1 MDSLLSILI
10 WLPILG
16 GVSVLLI
23 GNNRGSLAKWAS
35 VVISI
40 LVFIL
45 SINLFLDFD
54 TTTSA
59 MQFVEKAS
67 WISQFNIFYHL
78 GVDGISMPLIIL
90 TTFSTVLVIIAGW
103 EVIQNRVADYMAAF
117 LMMEGIIIGVFS
129 AMDSMLYYVFWE
141 ASLIPMLLIIGIWGG
156 QNRVYAAIK
165 FFLYTF
171 LGSVFMLVSLI
182 YMYNL
187 GGSFEISD
195 MQSLPLTLVQQGWIF
210 WAFFLAF
217 AVKVPM
223 FPVHTWLPDAHVQA
237 PTGGSVILAAI
248 MLKMGGYGFFRF
260 SLPITPD
267 ASSYFAFAVI
277 VLSLIA
283 IVYIGFVALV
293 QKDMKKLIAYSSIS
307 HMGFVTL
314 GVFALFSIM
323 KMDSSG
329 ELISIAG
336 ASIESAYLGL
346 EGAMIQMVSHGFIS
360 AAMFLVVGVL
370 YDRLHSREISTYGGV
385 VNSMPKFTGFAVLFA
400 MANAGLPGT
409 SGFVGEFMVIL
420 GALQANFWYA
430 FLAAMTL
437 IVGAA
442 YTLWMVKR
450 VFWGP
455 VINPEVSKLNDIN
468 SREFGILAVLAV
480 AVLWMGVY
488 PQPVI
493 EVMHVSIANL
503 LEQALTT
510 KIPGML

>member
-1 MDSLLSILI
+1 MELLSLLI

-16 GVSVLLI
+16 GIFVILI
-23 GNNRGSLAKWAS
+23 GNDRADTVRWVS
-35 VVISI
+35 VATSI
-40 LVFIL
+40 LVFIMSL
-45 SINLFLDFD
+45 SLYTEFD
-54 TTTSA
+54 STTHL
-59 MQFVEKAS
+59 MQFEEKAS
-67 WISQFNIFYHL
+67 WIPQFDIYYHL

-90 TTFSTVLVIIAGW
+90 TTFSTILVLVAGW
-103 EVIQNRVADYMAAF
+103 EVIQTRPAHYMAAF
-117 LMMEGIIIGVFS
+117 LMMEGLIIGVFS
-129 AMDSMLYYVFWE
+129 ALDAILFYAFWE
-141 ASLIPMLLIIGIWGG
+141 ASLIPMLLIIGVWGG
-156 QNRVYAAIK
+156 DNRVYAAIK

-182 YMYNL
+182 YMYNK
-187 GGSFEISD
+187 GGSFSILD
-195 MQSLPLTLVQQGWIF
+195 MHNLSLTATEQAWIF
-210 WAFFLAF
+210 WAFFMAF

-267 ASSYFAFAVI
+267 ASFEFSEIVI
-277 VLSLIA
+277 ILSLIA

-293 QKDMKKLIAYSSIS
+293 QRDMKKLIAYSSIS

-314 GVFALFSIM
+314 GVFALF
-323 KMDSSG
+323 
-329 ELISIAG
+329 LAYTPG
-336 ASIESAYLGL
+336 AAEGALLGL
-346 EGAMIQMVSHGFIS
+346 EGAMVQMISHGFIS

-385 VNSMPKFTGFAVLFA
+385 INSMPKFTGFAVLFA

-420 GALQANFWYA
+420 GAVQANIWYA
-430 FLAAMTL
+430 VLAGSTL
-437 IVGAA
+437 VVGAA

-450 VFWGP
+450 VFWGA
-455 VINPEVSKLNDIN
+455 VTNPEVSTLSDVNA
-468 SREFGILAVLAV
+468 REFSILAILAIAVLA
-480 AVLWMGVY
+480 MGIY

-493 EVMHVSIANL
+493 DVMHVSIEHL
-503 LEQALTT
+503 LNQALAS
-510 KIPGML
+510 KL

>member
-1 MDSLLSILI
+1 MALLNILI
-10 WLPILG
+10 WLPIFSG
-16 GVSVLLI
+16 
-23 GNNRGSLAKWAS
+23 A
-35 VVISI
+35 VVILLGNERANTARWISVIVAI
-40 LVFIL
+40 LVFVISL
-45 SINLFLDFD
+45 SLYTEFD
-54 TTTSA
+54 STTHL
-59 MQFVEKAS
+59 MQFEEKVA
-67 WISQFNIFYHL
+67 WISQFGIYYHL

-90 TTFSTVLVIIAGW
+90 TTFTTILVIIAGW
-103 EVIQNRVADYMAAF
+103 EAIQTRPAHYMAAF
-117 LMMEGIIIGVFS
+117 LIMEGLIIGVFS
-129 AMDSMLYYVFWE
+129 ALDAILFYAFWE
-141 ASLIPMLLIIGIWGG
+141 ASLIPMLLIIGVWGG
-156 QNRVYAAIK
+156 ANRVYAAIK

-171 LGSVFMLVSLI
+171 LGSVFMLVSVV
-182 YMYNL
+182 YMYNK
-187 GGSFEISD
+187 GGSFSILD
-195 MQSLPLTLVQQGWIF
+195 MHNLSLTATEQAWIF
-210 WAFFLAF
+210 WAFFMAF

-267 ASSYFAFAVI
+267 ASWQFSEVVI
-277 VLSLIA
+277 ILSLIA

-293 QKDMKKLIAYSSIS
+293 QRDMKKLIAYSSIS

-314 GVFALFSIM
+314 GVFALFVAY
-323 KMDSSG
+323 KP
-329 ELISIAG
+329 G
-336 ASIESAYLGL
+336 AAEGALLGL
-346 EGAMIQMVSHGFIS
+346 EGAMVQMISHGFIS

-420 GALQANFWYA
+420 GVMQANIWYA
-430 FLAAMTL
+430 VLASTTL

-450 VFWGP
+450 VFWGS
-455 VINPEVSKLNDIN
+455 VTNPDVNGLADVNI
-468 SREFGILAVLAV
+468 REFGVLAVLAV
-480 AVLWMGVY
+480 AVIAMGLY

-493 EVMHVSIANL
+493 EVIHVSIEHL
-503 LEQALTT
+503 LNQALTS
-510 KIPGML
+510 KL

>member
-1 MDSLLSILI
+1 MENSLLSLLI
-10 WLPILG
+10 WLPIIAGFFVISLG
-16 GVSVLLI
+16 NERANTVRWVSV
-23 GNNRGSLAKWAS
+23 AA
-35 VVISI
+35 SI
-40 LVFIL
+40 LVFVMSL
-45 SINLFLDFD
+45 TLYTEFD
-54 TTTSA
+54 STTHL
-59 MQFVEKAS
+59 MQFEEKTS
-67 WISQFNIFYHL
+67 WISQFNIYYHL

-90 TTFSTVLVIIAGW
+90 TTFSTILVIIAGW
-103 EVIQNRVADYMAAF
+103 EVIQTRPAHYMAAF
-117 LMMEGIIIGVFS
+117 LMMEGLIIGVFS
-129 AMDSMLYYVFWE
+129 ALDAILFYAFWE
-141 ASLIPMLLIIGIWGG
+141 ASLIPMLLIIGVWGG
-156 QNRVYAAIK
+156 DNRVYASIK

-182 YMYNL
+182 YMYNK
-187 GGSFEISD
+187 GGSFSILD
-195 MQSLPLTLVQQGWIF
+195 MHNLSLTTTEQAWIF
-210 WAFFLAF
+210 WAFFMAF

-267 ASSYFAFAVI
+267 ASLEFSEVI
-277 VLSLIA
+277 IILSLIA

-293 QKDMKKLIAYSSIS
+293 QRDMKKLIAYSSIS

-314 GVFALFSIM
+314 GVFALFLAYTPGSA
-323 KMDSSG
+323 
-329 ELISIAG
+329 EG
-336 ASIESAYLGL
+336 ALLGL
-346 EGAMIQMVSHGFIS
+346 EGAMIQMISHGFIS

-385 VNSMPKFTGFAVLFA
+385 INSMPKFTGFAVLFA

-420 GALQANFWYA
+420 GAVQANIWYA
-430 FLAAMTL
+430 VLAASTL

-450 VFWGP
+450 VFWGA
-455 VINPEVSKLNDIN
+455 ITNPEVATLSDIN
-468 SREFGILAVLAV
+468 TREFGILAVLAI
-480 AVLWMGVY
+480 AVIAMGIY

-493 EVMHVSIANL
+493 DVMHVSIEHL
-503 LEQALTT
+503 LNQALTS
-510 KIPGML
+510 KL

>member
-1 MDSLLSILI
+1 MENNLLSLLI

-16 GVSVLLI
+16 GVLVIAI
-23 GNNRGSLAKWAS
+23 GNHRANTVRWVSLG
-35 VVISI
+35 VSI
-40 LVFIL
+40 LVFVISL
-45 SINLFLDFD
+45 NLYTSFD
-54 TTTSA
+54 NTTHL
-59 MQFVEKAS
+59 MQFMEKTI
-67 WISQFNIFYHL
+67 WISQFNINYHL

-90 TTFSTVLVIIAGW
+90 TTFSTILVIIAGW
-103 EVIQNRVADYMAAF
+103 EVIKNTVAHYMAAF
-117 LMMEGIIIGVFS
+117 LIMEGLIIGVFS
-129 AMDSMLYYVFWE
+129 ALDAILFYAFWE
-141 ASLIPMLLIIGIWGG
+141 ASLIPMLLIIGVWGG
-156 QNRVYAAIK
+156 DRRIYAAVK

-182 YMYNL
+182 YMYNK
-187 GGSFEISD
+187 GGSFSILNMHNLHLSA
-195 MQSLPLTLVQQGWIF
+195 TQQAWIF
-210 WAFFLAF
+210 WAFFVAF

-223 FPVHTWLPDAHVQA
+223 FPLHTWLPDAHVQA

-267 ASSYFAFAVI
+267 AALEFSNVVI

-314 GVFALFSIM
+314 GVFALFLAY
-323 KMDSSG
+323 KPD
-329 ELISIAG
+329 
-336 ASIESAYLGL
+336 SIEAALLGL
-346 EGAMIQMVSHGFIS
+346 EGAMVQMISHGFIS

-370 YDRLHSREISTYGGV
+370 YDRLHSRQILTYGGV

-420 GALQANFWYA
+420 GALQANVWYGV
-430 FLAAMTL
+430 LAATTL
-437 IVGAA
+437 IIGAA

-450 VFWGP
+450 VFWGRITNQA
-455 VINPEVSKLNDIN
+455 VATLNDIN
-468 SREFGILAVLAV
+468 GREFLILSILALAVLIV
-480 AVLWMGVY
+480 GIY

-493 EVMHVSIANL
+493 EVMHSSVQHL
-503 LEQALTT
+503 LQQALTS
-510 KIPGML
+510 KL

>member
-1 MDSLLSILI
+1 MESLLSILI
-10 WLPILG
+10 WLPVLG
-16 GVSVLLI
+16 GGAVLAI
-23 GNNRGSLAKWAS
+23 GNNRSEMAKWAAVAIS
-35 VVISI
+35 VV
-40 LVFIL
+40 VFAL
-45 SINLFLDFD
+45 SLTLWTGFD
-54 TTTSA
+54 TSTAA
-59 MQFVEKAS
+59 MQFVENTP
-67 WISQFNIFYHL
+67 WITQFNINYHL

-90 TTFSTVLVIIAGW
+90 TTFSTIIVIIAGW
-103 EVIQNRVADYMAAF
+103 EVIQNRTADYMAAF
-117 LMMEGIIIGVFS
+117 LMMEGVIIGVFS
-129 AMDSMLYYVFWE
+129 SLDAILFYVFWE
-141 ASLIPMLLIIGIWGG
+141 ASLIPMLLIVGIWGG
-156 QNRVYAAIK
+156 NNRVYAAVK

-182 YMYNL
+182 YMYNQ
-187 GGSFEISD
+187 GDSFALAD
-195 MQSLPLTLVQQGWIF
+195 LNNLPLSLSEQSWIF

-267 ASSYFAFAVI
+267 ASAEFATVVI

-314 GVFALFSIM
+314 GVFALFSIVEM
-323 KMDSSG
+323 GVDGNIIGSLEG
-329 ELISIAG
+329 V
-336 ASIESAYLGL
+336 YLGL
-346 EGAMIQMVSHGFIS
+346 EGAMIQMISHGFIS

-385 VNSMPKFTGFAVLFA
+385 INSMPKFTGFAVLFA

-420 GALQANFWYA
+420 SALQANFWYA
-430 FLAAMTL
+430 FLAAITL

-455 VINPEVSKLNDIN
+455 ITNPEVSTLSDIN
-468 SREFGILAVLAV
+468 GREFFILATLAV
-480 AVLWMGVY
+480 AVLVMGVY
-488 PQPVI
+488 PQPVV
-493 EVMHVSIANL
+493 EVMHASVVNL

-510 KIPGML
+510 KL

>member
-1 MDSLLSILI
+1 MDNSLLSLLI
-10 WLPILG
+10 WLPIFGGALVIWLG
-16 GVSVLLI
+16 NERANTARWLSVAL
-23 GNNRGSLAKWAS
+23 
-35 VVISI
+35 SI
-40 LVFIL
+40 VVFIMSL
-45 SINLFLDFD
+45 SLFTEFD
-54 TTTSA
+54 SSTHL
-59 MQFVEKAS
+59 MQFEEKAS
-67 WISQFNIFYHL
+67 WISQFDVYYHI

-90 TTFSTVLVIIAGW
+90 TTFSSILVLIAGW
-103 EVIQNRVADYMAAF
+103 EVIQNRPAHYMAAF
-117 LMMEGIIIGVFS
+117 LIMEGLIIGVFS
-129 AMDSMLYYVFWE
+129 ALDGILFYAFWE
-141 ASLIPMLLIIGIWGG
+141 ASLIPMLLIIGVWGG
-156 QNRVYAAIK
+156 DNRVYAAIK

-182 YMYNL
+182 YMYNK
-187 GGSFEISD
+187 GGSFSILD
-195 MQSLPLTLVQQGWIF
+195 MHNLSLSASEQAWIF
-210 WAFFLAF
+210 WAFFMAF

-267 ASSYFAFAVI
+267 ASLEFSEIVI
-277 VLSLIA
+277 ILSLIA

-293 QKDMKKLIAYSSIS
+293 QRDMKKLIAYSSIS

-314 GVFALFSIM
+314 GVFALF
-323 KMDSSG
+323 
-329 ELISIAG
+329 LAYTPG
-336 ASIESAYLGL
+336 AAEGALLGL
-346 EGAMIQMVSHGFIS
+346 EGAMIQMISHGFIS

-385 VNSMPKFTGFAVLFA
+385 INSMPKFTGFAVLFA

-420 GALQANFWYA
+420 GVMQANIWYA
-430 FLAAMTL
+430 VLAGTTL

-450 VFWGP
+450 VFWGE
-455 VINPEVSKLNDIN
+455 VTNPAVATLSDIN
-468 SREFGILAVLAV
+468 AREFGILAILAV
-480 AVLWMGVY
+480 AVVAMGLY

-493 EVMHVSIANL
+493 DIMHVSIEHL
-503 LEQALTT
+503 LNQALTS
-510 KIPGML
+510 KL